1 MAVAGEVPA
10 WVPPGEMITK
20 RQYQRLMSEYQKT
33 GKVVV
38 SAMKADIHPQ
48 TARKYLRAGK
58 RPDELQAKHTWR
70 TRPDPVAAIWP
81 EAERMLEEAPELEA
95 KELFEHLCGMHGE
108 EAGVDASA
116 LRTFQ
121 RRVQSWRLQHGQD
134 KEVFFAQ
141 EHLPGRVMQLDWTNA
156 NALRVTIR
164 GRQLDHLLC
173 HSVLTYS
180 NWEWATR
187 CQSESLLSLRHGLQ
201 ESLHRLGAAPQ
212 RLQIDNTSAATH
224 RVGSGGRQ
232 FNPDFLSLVRHY
244 GMKAQTI
251 GVDCPD
257 QNGDVESQ
265 NGHLKRR
272 LEQHLLL
279 RGYRDFESV
288 AEYDVFV
295 AGVLEKANAGRRG
308 RLREEY
314 QVMRPLPP
322 TRLSEYDELRCRVS
336 QHSTIRV
343 KKAVYSVPARLI
355 GQEVRVEVYEM
366 ALKIFHGR
374 ELLLSLPRVCG
385 ERGVLIDYR
394 HVIEHL
400 LRKPGAFP
408 RYVHREELFPDS
420 SFRLAYDRLIADH
433 GERAGR
439 LEYLHLLKLA
449 AELGEAA
456 IGGLVGEWS
465 GAMQPCK
472 WTVAE
477 LRRFLGLDQPP
488 TVPDLHLEA
497 ELTCYDALLS
507 EEVAHAS

>member
-1 MAVAGEVPA
+1 
-10 WVPPGEMITK
+10 MITNK
-20 RQYQRLMSEYQKT
+20 QYQRLMSEYQKT
-33 GKVVV
+33 GKIVV
-38 SAMKADIHPQ
+38 SAMKADVHPE
-48 TARKYLRAGK
+48 TARKYIQAGQ
-58 RPDELQAKHTWR
+58 PPEELQAKHTWR
-70 TRPDPVAAIWP
+70 TRSDPVSAIWP
-81 EAERMLEEAPELEA
+81 EAQRMLEQAPELEA
-95 KELFEHLCGMHGE
+95 KELFEHLCGLQE
-108 EAGVDASA
+108 EEVGVDASA

-121 RRVQSWRLQHGQD
+121 RRVQGWRLHHGQD

-141 EHLPGRVMQLDWTNA
+141 EHFPGRVMQLDWTNA
-156 NALRVTIR
+156 NALEVTIQ

-224 RVGSGGRQ
+224 RVGSGGRE
-232 FNPDFLSLVRHY
+232 FNPDFVSLVRHY

-272 LEQHLLL
+272 LKQHLLL

-288 AEYDVFV
+288 GAYDAFV
-295 AGVLEKANAGRRG
+295 AGVLDQANQTRRR
-308 RLREEY
+308 RLAQEY
-314 QVMRPLPP
+314 PVLRPLPP
-322 TRLSEYDELRCRVS
+322 SRLSEYDELRCRVS

-343 KKAVYSVPARLI
+343 KKVVYSVPARLI

-366 ALKIFHGR
+366 AVKIFHGR
-374 ELLLSLPRVCG
+374 ELLLSLPRACG
-385 ERGVLIDYR
+385 DRGAVIDYR
-394 HVIEHL
+394 HIIEHL

-408 RYVHREELFPDS
+408 HYVHREELFPDRT
-420 SFRLAYDRLIADH
+420 FRRAYDRLVADH

-449 AELGEAA
+449 AELGESA
-456 IGGLVGEWS
+456 INSLVGEWS
-465 GAMQPCK
+465 GPMQPCK
-472 WTVAE
+472 WTV
-477 LRRFLGLDQPP
+477 LQMRRFLGLEDRRG
-488 TVPDLHLEA
+488 VPELILEP
-497 ELTCYDALLS
+497 ELASYDALLS
-507 EEVAHAS
+507 EEVAHVG